1 MRPLKSISRLCRYD
15 TCKPSAKPDTAQSL
29 RRCITYARDHRNGKD
44 HRTGRLARAC
54 PGTAQA
60 PQKAEDQKIFDDAY
74 IQVLEG
80 LSAGDAICPVM
91 AQELPEGT
99 LVSAIPTGAAAQA
112 AAEAA
117 AQSQASQSGSEG

>member
-1 MRPLKSISRLCRYD
+1 MNSFSRV
-15 TCKPSAKPDTAQSL
+15 SL
-29 RRCITYARDHRNGKD
+29 HS
-44 HRTGRLARAC
+44 
-54 PGTAQA
+54 
-60 PQKAEDQKIFDDAY
+60 
-74 IQVLEG
+74 G

-117 AQSQASQSGSEG
+117 AQAQASQSGSEG